1 MITSK
6 VFSSKHVVILGMGVT
21 GKAIAASLYK
31 SGANVFIWDD
41 NNIIRNKYSGSKYR
55 IFDNKKSNW
64 KKIDLA
70 K

>member
-1 MITSK
+1 MITSKK

-41 NNIIRNKYSGSKYR
+41 NNIIRNKYRGNKYKKR
-55 IFDNKKSNW
+55 MSVTVLGGNK
-64 KKIDLA
+64 
-70 K
+70 